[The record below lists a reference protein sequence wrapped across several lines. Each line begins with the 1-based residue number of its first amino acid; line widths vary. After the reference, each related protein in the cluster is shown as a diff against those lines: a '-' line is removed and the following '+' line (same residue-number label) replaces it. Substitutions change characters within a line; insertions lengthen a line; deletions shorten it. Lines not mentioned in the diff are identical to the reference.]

1 MSTIKKLGGDGLPN
15 LDAVLAKFEDDLNGW
30 ANNLDILGKNIE
42 VANVEQPSW
51 IAYYDQ
57 IAVKLENIL
66 DYCEALVKKV
76 RAERMKYIKDSSS
89 KDYTDTAIQRMVD
102 ADKEYLNIYMKF
114 LIVKEIYE
122 GAKSI
127 VKSFEQR
134 SYSLNNIVRIRE
146 NELEN
151 ITIRY

>member
-1 MSTIKKLGGDGLPN
+1 MKKLGGEGLPN
-15 LDAVLAKFEDDLNGW
+15 LDKFLAKIDEDLKGW
-30 ANNLDILGKNIE
+30 AENIEILGKNIE
-42 VANVEQPSW
+42 AANVEQPSW
-51 IAYYDQ
+51 IAFYDQ
-57 IAVKLENIL
+57 VAVRVQSALN
-66 DYCEALVKKV
+66 YCETIEKKV
-76 RAERMKYIKDSSS
+76 RAERMKYIKDNST

-102 ADKEYLNIYMKF
+102 ADKEYLSIHMKY
-114 LIVKEIYE
+114 LQLEEKYLECR
-122 GAKSI
+122 GI

>member
-1 MSTIKKLGGDGLPN
+1 MSIIKKLGGEGLPN
-15 LDAVLAKFEDDLNGW
+15 LEKVLASIDEDLKTYSDDL
-30 ANNLDILGKNIE
+30 AILGKNIE
-42 VANVEQPSW
+42 AANVEQPSLMAW
-51 IAYYDQ
+51 YDQ
-57 IAVKLENIL
+57 IAVKCENIM
-66 DYCEALVKKV
+66 DYCETIVKKV
-76 RAERMKYIKDSSS
+76 RAERMKYIKDNSS
-89 KDYTDTAIQRMVD
+89 KDYTDTAIQRMID

-114 LIVKEIYE
+114 LEVKEKYDI
-122 GAKSI
+122 AKSI